1 MKKRVLFIN
10 DEMTMGGVAR
20 ILNTLIQK
28 LDKDLFDIDV
38 LILHPHGELMN
49 EIPSHVNVIKS
60 TPFFKGVDVNL
71 KQAIKSIKVNQIV
84 SKIVVLFYMK
94 TGLIATKIKQE
105 RNKMGLIQY
114 DVEFSAKEGFCSVFV
129 AYGNAKRKLNWVQVD
144 YAQQNYASNHMPL
157 MINALEKID
166 LNIACSLDVK
176 NAFESLFKVSR
187 IKVIHNM
194 VEEEVIRSKANET
207 LEIKRNRNKIQ
218 FITVARFH
226 PQKSV
231 DRLIEAFDSVY
242 QDHPNCELIIIG
254 DGQLKKEIQDLAQ
267 LKSSK
272 NVIQFLGLK
281 SNPYPY
287 IKQADVFVMSSLYE
301 GYPTITLES
310 FMSGTPVI
318 STKVSG
324 VSEQISESINGFVVE
339 NSTFGL
345 IQQMRWVLE
354 NPEWIQVAKRNLM
367 NYHYPNEEI
376 LNEITAV
383 ILGENPISK
392 VQ

>member
-1 MKKRVLFIN
+1 MKKRVLFVN

-28 LDKDLFDIDV
+28 LDQDLFDIDV
-38 LILHPHGELMN
+38 LILHPHGELMK
-49 EIPSHVNVIKS
+49 EIPNHVNVIKS
-60 TPFFKGVDVNL
+60 TAFFKGVDVNL
-71 KQAIKSIKVNQIV
+71 KQAIKSLKVNQIV

-94 TGLIATKIKQE
+94 TGLIASKIRKE
-105 RNKMGLIQY
+105 RNKMGLTQY
-114 DVEFSAKEGFCSVFV
+114 DVEFSAKEGFCSLFV

-166 LNIACSLDVK
+166 LNIACSQDVK
-176 NAFESLFKVSR
+176 VAFKNLFKVSR

-207 LEIKRNRNKIQ
+207 SEIKRDRNKIQ

-226 PQKSV
+226 PQKSL

-339 NSTFGL
+339 NSTVGL
-345 IQQMRWVLE
+345 IHKMRWVLE
-354 NPEWIQVAKRNLM
+354 NPEWIQSAKRNLM
-367 NYHYPNEEI
+367 NYHYPNDEI
-376 LNEITAV
+376 LNELTSEI
-383 ILGENPISK
+383 IGEYRIKK